1 MRFKFAILNL
11 ILCLSLHPASASVWK
26 ILEPKNAPVSY
37 HHAATEFQKYYK
49 TVTDVNLE
57 ITSVPDSLSSM
68 VVIGAD
74 HVNNFTRK
82 ALEDNLISPMDLGVG
97 SDAYRIVS
105 AREGDKGYLF
115 LAGGNGRSTLYAVYD
130 FFERQAG
137 CRYFWDGDII
147 PKSETI
153 RMDNLDVREKPHF
166 EYRGIRY
173 FAHRSLSR
181 FQAEHWGPKEWEQE
195 IDWMLKKRLNLFMLR
210 IGWDDVFQK
219 AFPDIVPYPPV
230 DDVSPEAV
238 PRSYNDRTTAW
249 PLQYRGELRKHVL
262 QYAFERELIHPED
275 MGAMTHW
282 YTPTPKA
289 FLDAVKP
296 KFISELKSGP
306 HSGNPCTLV
315 WDIRD
320 DENLENYWKLTQ
332 AHIDNY
338 GRPQMFHTIGLA
350 ERAMYKDH
358 DKNLEFKL
366 YAYRRLISKLREHY
380 PNAPL
385 LLTTWDLYYWTPDDV
400 GKLIKQLDPD
410 NTILFDLTADQPK
423 TDKPYDFIDW
433 GVAGTFPYIFG
444 IFNGGERE
452 NDLRGHYD
460 LIKERIL
467 ISSPDPMCKG
477 FVYWPEASHSDPLML
492 EYFTH
497 NSWNPDSLTPEEVIP
512 EMCRDRY
519 GEFAAVM
526 EDAWMACLPLM
537 LSFEDLPLYRDIY
550 LYNETNENNVK
561 DYHRRLESVDARLA
575 ELPTVLKRLSEV
587 PYGKG
592 NAFVDRDAIDLART
606 VSGRLFAVE
615 AYRYKI
621 VQDEW
626 KKGRASASDVK
637 KAGES
642 ALRMLKSVRDIL
654 TLHDDYSLNA
664 SMKQMEAVYSPLNP
678 TFAQTL
684 KSDAENEYCRTY
696 ILELFDY
703 VFIPEFE
710 SYLGYFNKRVKT
722 KTILDEQHRF
732 DACLNDVADA
742 FYEKPL
748 AEMTPLNP
756 RPRTN
761 AEFRKL
767 IKELNRSNINKYASN

>member
-1 MRFKFAILNL
+1 MHPKYL
-11 ILCLSLHPASASVWK
+11 IPFIFLFVFLQQTSASTLK
-26 ILEPKNAPVSY
+26 ILEPKIAHVSY

-49 TVTDVNLE
+49 AITGVTLE
-57 ITSVPDSLSSM
+57 ITSEPDYSSSM
-68 VVIGAD
+68 IVIGAD
-74 HVNNFTRK
+74 FVNGFTRK
-82 ALEDNLISPMDLGVG
+82 AMEDDLIAPMNLGAD
-97 SDAYRIVS
+97 SDTYRIVS
-105 AREGDKGYLF
+105 AKKGDKSYLF
-115 LAGGNGRSTLYAVYD
+115 LAGGSGRSTLYAVYD

-137 CRYFWDGDII
+137 CHYFWDGDVI

-153 RMDNLDVREKPHF
+153 DMDNIDVLEQPRF

-195 IDWMLKKRLNLFMLR
+195 IDWILKKRLNLFMLR

-219 AFPDIVPYPPV
+219 AFPDIVPYPPT
-230 DDVSPEAV
+230 DVASPEAV

-249 PLQYRGELRKHVL
+249 PLQYRGQLRKHLL

-282 YTPTPKA
+282 YTPTPKP
-289 FLDAVKP
+289 FIDAVKP
-296 KFISELKSGP
+296 KFLDETPDGP
-306 HSGNPCTLV
+306 HANNPYLAV
-315 WDIRD
+315 WDIRE

-338 GRPQMFHTIGLA
+338 GSPQMFHTIGTA
-350 ERAMYKDH
+350 ERKLYKDPQ
-358 DKNLEFKL
+358 KNKEFKL
-366 YAYRRLISKLREHY
+366 YVYRRLISKLREHY

-385 LLTTWDLYYWTPDDV
+385 LLTTWDLYYWNPEDV
-400 GKLIKQLDPD
+400 SKLLSQVNPD
-410 NTILFDLTADQPK
+410 NTILFDLTADMPK
-423 TDKPYDFIDW
+423 SSKPYDLYDW
-433 GVAGTFPYIFG
+433 GVKGTFPYIFG
-444 IFNGGERE
+444 IFNGGERS
-452 NDLRGHYD
+452 NDLHGNYAV
-460 LIKERIL
+460 IKERML

-477 FVYWPEASHSDPLML
+477 FVYWPENSHSDPLML

-512 EMCRDRY
+512 KMCHDRY

-526 EDAWMACLPLM
+526 EDAWMACLPLL
-537 LSFEDLPLYRDIY
+537 LSYGTLPLYRD
-550 LYNETNENNVK
+550 LNVYNETNETNVK
-561 DYHRRLESVDARLA
+561 NYQQRLEKVEAQLA
-575 ELPTVLKRLSEV
+575 ELPTVLKRLAEV

-606 VSGRLFAVE
+606 ISGRLSAVE
-615 AYRYKI
+615 AFRYKI

-626 KKGRASASDVK
+626 KQGRASASDVR

-642 ALRMLKSVRDIL
+642 ALRMLKLVRDIL

-664 SMKQMEAVYSPLNP
+664 SMKQMESVYSPLNP

-696 ILELFDY
+696 ILELYDY
-703 VFIPEFE
+703 AFIPEFE
-710 SYLGYFNKRVKT
+710 SYIKYFNNRVKT
-722 KTILDEQHRF
+722 KTIQGNTHDF
-732 DACLNDVADA
+732 DVRLQEIADA

-761 AEFRKL
+761 TEFRKL
-767 IKELNRSNINKYASN
+767 IEKLNIPKKN